1 MEVKMI
7 KKNNFKKNTVLYF
20 TIFISFIFLTSFLV
34 FSKSDAKSRKI
45 LTKIEKIKNTG
56 KIVVGTSADYPPYE
70 FHLLNSKEEEIV
82 GLDIDIAE
90 VIAEK
95 LGVKLEIK
103 DITFSK
109 LIDTLDSEEVD
120 IVIAGLTPTEKRKKV
135 VDFSEVYYQAIQNM
149 LIRVEDTEKIT
160 CIADLRGKKVGTQKG
175 SIQEDIA
182 RNKISG
188 AEFIE
193 KGTINELII
202 DLKNGDIDAIIVEK
216 PVAESYVLRNKS
228 LINIEC
234 KAEEDVLGSAIA
246 VKKGN
251 SALLNK
257 INEIL
262 QDLKK
267 EHKIIE
273 FVKEANILMGK

>member
-1 MEVKMI
+1 MI
-7 KKNNFKKNTVLYF
+7 KKNNFKRNAVFCF
-20 TIFISFIFLTSFLV
+20 TIFISFIFLTSFLA
-34 FSKSDAKSRKI
+34 FSKSDAKSKKV
-45 LTKIEKIKNTG
+45 LTKIEKIKDAG
-56 KIVVGTSADYPPYE
+56 KIIVGTSADYPPYE

-82 GLDIDIAE
+82 GLDIDIAK

-109 LIDTLDSEEVD
+109 LINTLDSEEVD

-182 RNKISG
+182 RSKISG

-193 KGTINELII
+193 KETINELITY
-202 DLKNGDIDAIIVEK
+202 LKNGNIDAIIVEK

-267 EHKIIE
+267 DHKIIE
-273 FVKEANILMGK
+273 FVEEANLLMSK

>member
-1 MEVKMI
+1 MI
-7 KKNNFKKNTVLYF
+7 KKNNFKKNTAFYF
-20 TIFISFIFLTSFLV
+20 IIFISFIFLTSFLA
-34 FSKSDAKSRKI
+34 FSKSDAKSKKV
-45 LTKIEKIKNTG
+45 LTKIEKIKNAG

-82 GLDIDIAE
+82 GLDIDIAK

-109 LIDTLDSEEVD
+109 LINTLDSEEVD

-193 KGTINELII
+193 RGTINELIT

>member
-1 MEVKMI
+1 MI
-7 KKNNFKKNTVLYF
+7 KKSNFKKSAVFYF
-20 TIFISFIFLTSFLV
+20 MIFTTFIFFTSFLA
-34 FSKSDAKSRKI
+34 FSKPDAKSKEV
-45 LTKIEKIKNTG
+45 LTKIEKIKDAG
-56 KIVVGTSADYPPYE
+56 KIIVGTSADYPPYE

-82 GLDIDIAE
+82 GLDIDIAK

-109 LIDTLDSEEVD
+109 LIDALDSGD
-120 IVIAGLTPTEKRKKV
+120 IDMAIAGLTPTEKRKKV

-193 KGTINELII
+193 KGTINELFT

-234 KAEEDVLGSAIA
+234 NAEKDVLGSAIA

-251 SALLNK
+251 PVLLNK

-267 EHKIIE
+267 ENKIIE
-273 FVKEANILMGK
+273 FVEEANILMSK

>member
-1 MEVKMI
+1 MI

>member
-1 MEVKMI
+1 MI
-7 KKNNFKKNTVLYF
+7 KKNNFKKNTVFYF
-20 TIFISFIFLTSFLV
+20 TIFISFIFLTSFLA
-34 FSKSDAKSRKI
+34 FSKSDAKSKKV
-45 LTKIEKIKNTG
+45 LTKIEKIKDAG
-56 KIVVGTSADYPPYE
+56 KIIVGTSVDYPPYE

-109 LIDTLDSEEVD
+109 LINTLDSEEVD
-120 IVIAGLTPTEKRKKV
+120 IVIAGLSPTEKRKKV

-182 RNKISG
+182 RSKISG

-193 KGTINELII
+193 KETINELITY
-202 DLKNGDIDAIIVEK
+202 LKNGNIDAIIVEK

-267 EHKIIE
+267 DHKIIE
-273 FVKEANILMGK
+273 FVEEANLLMSK

>member
-1 MEVKMI
+1 MI
-7 KKNNFKKNTVLYF
+7 KKNNFKKSAVFYF
-20 TIFISFIFLTSFLV
+20 TIFISFIFLTSFLA
-34 FSKSDAKSRKI
+34 FSKSDAKSKKV
-45 LTKIEKIKNTG
+45 LTKIEKIKDAG

-82 GLDIDIAE
+82 GLDIDIAK

-109 LIDTLDSEEVD
+109 LINTLDSEEVD

-193 KGTINELII
+193 KGTINELIT
-202 DLKNGDIDAIIVEK
+202 DLKTGGIDAIIVEK

>member
-1 MEVKMI
+1 MI
-7 KKNNFKKNTVLYF
+7 KKNNFKKNTVFYF
-20 TIFISFIFLTSFLV
+20 TIFISFIFLTSFLA
-34 FSKSDAKSRKI
+34 FSKSDAKSKKV
-45 LTKIEKIKNTG
+45 LTKIEKIKNAG

-82 GLDIDIAE
+82 GLDIDIAK

-109 LIDTLDSEEVD
+109 LINTLDSEEVD

-182 RNKISG
+182 RSKISG

-193 KGTINELII
+193 KETINELITH
-202 DLKNGDIDAIIVEK
+202 LKNGDIDAIIVEK

>member
-1 MEVKMI
+1 MI
-7 KKNNFKKNTVLYF
+7 KKSNFKKSAVFYF
-20 TIFISFIFLTSFLV
+20 TIFISFIFLTSFLA
-34 FSKSDAKSRKI
+34 FSKSDAKSKKV
-45 LTKIEKIKNTG
+45 LTKIEKIKDAG
-56 KIVVGTSADYPPYE
+56 KIIVGTSADYPPYE

-82 GLDIDIAE
+82 GLDIDIAK

-109 LIDTLDSEEVD
+109 LINTLDSGD
-120 IVIAGLTPTEKRKKV
+120 IDMAIAGLTPTEKRKKV

-182 RNKISG
+182 RTKIEG

-193 KGTINELII
+193 RQTISELIT
-202 DLKNGDIDAIIVEK
+202 DLKKGDIDAIIVEK

-234 KAEEDVLGSAIA
+234 NAEKDVLGSAIA

-251 SALLNK
+251 SVLLNK

-273 FVKEANILMGK
+273 FVKEANILMSK

>member
-1 MEVKMI
+1 MI
-7 KKNNFKKNTVLYF
+7 KKNNFKKSAVFYF
-20 TIFISFIFLTSFLV
+20 TIFISFIFLTSFLA
-34 FSKSDAKSRKI
+34 FSKSDAKSKKV
-45 LTKIEKIKNTG
+45 LTKIEKIKDAG
-56 KIVVGTSADYPPYE
+56 KIIVGTSADYPPYE

-82 GLDIDIAE
+82 GLDIDIAK

-109 LIDTLDSEEVD
+109 LINTLDSGD
-120 IVIAGLTPTEKRKKV
+120 IDMAIAGLTPTEKRKKV

-193 KGTINELII
+193 KGTINELIT

-234 KAEEDVLGSAIA
+234 NAEKDVLGSAIA

-251 SALLNK
+251 SVLLNK

-262 QDLKK
+262 QDLKR

-273 FVKEANILMGK
+273 FVEEANILMSK

>member
-1 MEVKMI
+1 MI
-7 KKNNFKKNTVLYF
+7 KKNNFKKNTVFYF
-20 TIFISFIFLTSFLV
+20 TIFISFIFLTSFLA
-34 FSKSDAKSRKI
+34 FSKSDAKSKKVF
-45 LTKIEKIKNTG
+45 TKIEKIKNAG

-82 GLDIDIAE
+82 GLDIDIAK

-135 VDFSEVYYQAIQNM
+135 VDFSEIYYQAIQNM

-193 KGTINELII
+193 KGTINELIT

-267 EHKIIE
+267 DHKIIE

>member
-1 MEVKMI
+1 MI
-7 KKNNFKKNTVLYF
+7 KKNNFKKSAVFYF
-20 TIFISFIFLTSFLV
+20 TIFISFIFLTSFLA
-34 FSKSDAKSRKI
+34 FSKSDAKSKKV
-45 LTKIEKIKNTG
+45 LTKIEKIKDAG
-56 KIVVGTSADYPPYE
+56 KIIVGTSADYPPYE

-82 GLDIDIAE
+82 GLDIDIAK

-109 LIDTLDSEEVD
+109 LINTLDSEEVD

-193 KGTINELII
+193 KETINELIT

-234 KAEEDVLGSAIA
+234 KAEEDVVGSAIA

-262 QDLKK
+262 QDLKR